1 MSRRT
6 DRRGRERDA
15 ERRYQHAAAVASA
28 ERLRRRDAERERN
41 DALDRAE
48 HAEREAARMHELNIA
63 TLNSLSYE
71 EYGRIGKEPD
81 GTT

>member
-15 ERRYQHAAAVASA
+15 ERRYQHAAAVASTEHGRRVRA
-28 ERLRRRDAERERN
+28 EQARD
-41 DALDRAE
+41 DALDRAA

-63 TLNSLSYE
+63 TLNFLSYE
-71 EYGRIGKEPD
+71 EYGRIGKGPD
-81 GTT
+81 GTS